1 MQFVGK
7 MSKIFIRLNHILYK
21 HLLKRILFLCNSE
34 FLHDGLTFWGET
46 LGKITAL
53 RLLTRKLLRFRSES
67 LKQTVDG
74 INFENPVGLAAGFDY
89 QARLT
94 KIAPSLGF
102 GFETIGTITN
112 KPYAGNP
119 KPRLGRLVKSKSLLV
134 NKGFKN
140 QGIDKIV
147 KKLKKSNF
155 ENPVGLSVGKTNTTK
170 KMTQDQATAD
180 VTETFIKAEKSRVK
194 FSYYELNISCP
205 NLYGNVSF
213 YPLSNLRKLLKAVTD
228 IGIKKPIY
236 IKMPI
241 EKSNEEILDMLK
253 IISQFPISGV
263 IFGNLQKNR
272 DDKSLDKEEVKKNK
286 VGYFSG
292 KPTEKRSNELI
303 KLSYKKY
310 GSKLTIIGCGGIFSG
325 KDAYTK
331 IRLGAS
337 LVQLI
342 TGLVFEG
349 PQLAAQV
356 NLELSEILKK
366 DGFKNIQEAIGA
378 DNI

>member
-1 MQFVGK
+1 MN
-7 MSKIFIRLNHILYK
+7 KIFIGLNHFLYK
-21 HLLKRILFLCNSE
+21 QIFRRILFFCNSE
-34 FLHDGLTFWGET
+34 LLHDWLTAWGEV
-46 LGKITAL
+46 LGKITL
-53 RLLTRKLLRFRSES
+53 LKLLTKKLLRFKSKTLE
-67 LKQTVDG
+67 QTING

-94 KIAPSLGF
+94 KITPSLGF

-112 KPYAGNP
+112 KPYSGNP
-119 KPRLGRLVKSKSLLV
+119 KPRLARLVKSRSLLV

-140 QGIDKIV
+140 QGIDKIL

-155 ENPVGLSVGKTNTTK
+155 EIPVGISIGKTNTTK
-170 KMTQDQATAD
+170 NMTQSEAVKD
-180 VTETFIKAEKSRVK
+180 VVDAFKKAENSKIK

-205 NLYGNVSF
+205 NLYGNISF
-213 YPLSNLRKLLKAVTD
+213 YPLENLLRLLKAVTD
-228 IGIKKPIY
+228 LRLKKPVFV
-236 IKMPI
+236 KMPI
-241 EKSNEEILDMLK
+241 EKTDREILDMLK
-253 IISQFPISGV
+253 IISQFAISGV

-303 KLSYKKY
+303 RLAYNKY
-310 GSKLTIIGCGGIFSG
+310 GKKLIIIGCGGIFNG

-331 IRLGAS
+331 IKLGAS
-337 LVQLI
+337 LVQFI

-349 PQLAAQV
+349 PQLAAQI
-356 NLELSEILKK
+356 NLELSDLLKK
-366 DGFKNIQEAIGA
+366 DRFQNIKQAIGA
-378 DNI
+378 DNK